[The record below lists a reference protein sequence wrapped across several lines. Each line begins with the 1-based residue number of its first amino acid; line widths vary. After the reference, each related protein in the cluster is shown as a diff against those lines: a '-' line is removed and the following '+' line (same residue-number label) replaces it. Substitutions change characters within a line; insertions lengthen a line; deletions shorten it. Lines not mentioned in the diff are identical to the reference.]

1 MLTRFMVVRN
11 YQIIYGERSDIMK
24 ITEMNNCIEE
34 MRKCYKFE
42 DDKTEIRLGNIL
54 SGGCDRCVTVGTR
67 DENGTQI
74 EMTRYADELNKE

>member
-1 MLTRFMVVRN
+1 MGLWR
-11 YQIIYGERSDIMK
+11 IAKMK

-42 DDKTEIRLGNIL
+42 DDKTEIRLGSMQ
-54 SGGCDRCVTVGTR
+54 SGGCGRHGSVSTM

-74 EMTRYADELNKE
+74 EMTRTADRLEEADYCLR

>member
-1 MLTRFMVVRN
+1 MDLWR
-11 YQIIYGERSDIMK
+11 IAKMK

-42 DDKTEIRLGNIL
+42 DDKTEIRLVSMQ
-54 SGGCDRCVTVGTR
+54 SGGCGRCVTVGTM

-74 EMTRYADELNKE
+74 EMTRIADRLEEADCCLR